1 MTRFMNIASFHARA
15 LRMSQPNN
23 NHVMQVAATCIG
35 ADRTTHNHILWDV
48 NVRPFLDM
56 SVKGWL

>member
-1 MTRFMNIASFHARA
+1 
-15 LRMSQPNN
+15 MSQPNN

-35 ADRTTHNHILWDV
+35 ADRATHNHILWDV

-56 SVKGWL
+56 SVKGWLWCVDRNML